1 MDARFVDDL
10 SRTLAMARFDQ
21 ERCHCRRYTSKP
33 WQIRKNASSKD
44 TFNRCRRAVS
54 SRTTSSALSL
64 SFPSIV
70 KVRETRLTVLISH
83 IFIGLSLFMRHV
95 LKQIP
100 MPVLDGLFLYLALT
114 SLDGNQFFE
123 RVSLFFTEQVSALS
137 FDAYAHRSR
146 LQAAYPPNHYIRQV
160 PQRKIHLFTVLQL
173 VQLVILCALG
183 FSPILYTK
191 LILPIWLVAM
201 VAFRYQLLPK
211 IIAIKY
217 LRALD
222 QRL

>member
-1 MDARFVDDL
+1 
-10 SRTLAMARFDQ
+10 
-21 ERCHCRRYTSKP
+21 
-33 WQIRKNASSKD
+33 
-44 TFNRCRRAVS
+44 
-54 SRTTSSALSL
+54 
-64 SFPSIV
+64 
-70 KVRETRLTVLISH
+70 
-83 IFIGLSLFMRHV
+83 
-95 LKQIP
+95 
-100 MPVLDGLFLYLALT
+100 
-114 SLDGNQFFE
+114 
-123 RVSLFFTEQVSALS
+123 
-137 FDAYAHRSR
+137 
-146 LQAAYPPNHYIRQV
+146 V